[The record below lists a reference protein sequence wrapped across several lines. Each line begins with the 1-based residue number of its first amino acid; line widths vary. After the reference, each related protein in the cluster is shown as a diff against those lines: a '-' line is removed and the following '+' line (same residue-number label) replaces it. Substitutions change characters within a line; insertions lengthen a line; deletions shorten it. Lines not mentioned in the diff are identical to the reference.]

1 MVPLSDMPKV
11 FIGVGSNL
19 GDRASYLEFAQK
31 ELLSLG
37 VTAIEYSPV
46 YETKPVEAEGG
57 PFLNAVWSFETQL
70 APQALLDKLH
80 EIENRANRRR
90 HKPNQARTLDLD
102 ILFYGDQ
109 VVRTPGMSVPH
120 PRLHE
125 RMFVLVPFCDL
136 APQWRHPVLGRTMKK
151 ILKDLNTGEQG
162 PAGVRKIDPTFAIP
176 RDKNETHPRS

>member
-109 VVRTPGMSVPH
+109 VIQESGMVVPH

-125 RMFVLVPFCDL
+125 RAFVLVPFCNLDPDF
-136 APQWRHPVLGRTMKK
+136 AHPILKRTMKE
-151 ILKDLNTGEQG
+151 LLNDLSATRNGQWSTKG
-162 PAGVRKIDPTFAIP
+162 PALRVERCPLPDQL
-176 RDKNETHPRS
+176 